1 MGMTSENKPIS
12 VLVVDDE
19 RHGLAAIKDTI
30 LDTRVA
36 NICAQASSVAEAMEA
51 VEQTQPDCLVL
62 DYHLSDG
69 NALDIVTALHC
80 EDRTIIISAD
90 NSKKETMARLNIP
103 FIQKPA
109 NCHELK
115 SLFLSMIQTKQK
127 KG

>member
-30 LDTRVA
+30 QDTGVA
-36 NICAQASSVAEAMEA
+36 NICAQASSVAEAIEA

-90 NSKKETMARLNIP
+90 NSKKRNGDSFKYPIY
-103 FIQKPA
+103 
-109 NCHELK
+109 
-115 SLFLSMIQTKQK
+115 TKT
-127 KG
+127 G

>member
-1 MGMTSENKPIS
+1 
-12 VLVVDDE
+12 
-19 RHGLAAIKDTI
+19 
-30 LDTRVA
+30 
-36 NICAQASSVAEAMEA
+36 MEA

-109 NCHELK
+109 NSHELK